1 MLTLLA
7 KILKVL
13 NSQASPWQ
21 IGWALALGL
30 FIGILP
36 FGLLTLLLLLL
47 VCLLTINLS
56 VFLLVWG
63 LTEGLML
70 LLATPLE
77 RLTWQYAQNDSLL
90 ALLANTE
97 TLQLLHLHHTL
108 TLGAF
113 VLGALLLLPVAWL
126 AKVLVQQYRS
136 RIMNTL
142 EQWKVMQM
150 LKASKLYALYEKLN

>member
-21 IGWALALGL
+21 IGWAIALGL
-30 FIGILP
+30 FAGILP
-36 FGLLTLLLLLL
+36 FGLLSLVIILV
-47 VCLLTINLS
+47 VCLFTINLS
-56 VFLLVWG
+56 TFILVWG

-70 LLATPLE
+70 LLASPLE
-77 RLTWQYAQNDSLL
+77 QLTWRYGQQDGLL
-90 ALLANTE
+90 NLLANTE

-126 AKVLVQQYRS
+126 SKTLVLQYRS
-136 RIMNTL
+136 
-142 EQWKVMQM
+142 KVMNSIEKWKLTQM

>member
-113 VLGALLLLPVAWL
+113 VLGALLLLPVSWL

>member
-21 IGWALALGL
+21 IGWAIALGL
-30 FIGILP
+30 FAGILP
-36 FGLLTLLLLLL
+36 FGLLTLLIVLL

-56 VFLLVWG
+56 TFIVVWG

-70 LLATPLE
+70 LVADPLE
-77 RLTWQYAQNDSLL
+77 RFTWQYAQNDSLL
-90 ALLANTE
+90 ALLAGSE
-97 TLQLLHLHHTL
+97 TLQLFQLHHTL

-113 VLGALLLLPVAWL
+113 VSGALLLVPVAWL

-136 RIMNTL
+136 RVMSSI
-142 EQWKVMQM
+142 EQWKIMQM
-150 LKASKLYALYEKLN
+150 LKASKLFALYEKLN

>member
-21 IGWALALGL
+21 IGWAIALGL
-30 FIGILP
+30 FAGILP
-36 FGLLTLLLLLL
+36 FGLLTLLIILI

-56 VFLLVWG
+56 TFIVVWG
-63 LTEGLML
+63 LTSGLML
-70 LLATPLE
+70 LLAAPLE
-77 RLTWQYAQNDSLL
+77 RLTWQYAQSDSLL
-90 ALLANTE
+90 ALLASSE
-97 TLQLLHLHHTL
+97 TLQLLQLHHTL

-113 VLGALLLLPVAWL
+113 VSGVLLLLPVAWL

-136 RIMNTL
+136 RVMTSI
-142 EQWKVMQM
+142 EKWKIMQM
-150 LKASKLYALYEKLN
+150 LKASKLFALYEKLN

>member
-21 IGWALALGL
+21 IGWAIALGL
-30 FIGILP
+30 FAGILP
-36 FGLLTLLLLLL
+36 FGFLSLLIILV

-56 VFLLVWG
+56 TFILVWG

-70 LLATPLE
+70 LLASPLE
-77 RLTWQYAQNDSLL
+77 QLTWRYGQQDSLL
-90 ALLANTE
+90 NLLASTE

-126 AKVLVQQYRS
+126 SKTLVLQYRS
-136 RIMNTL
+136 
-142 EQWKVMQM
+142 KVMNSVEKWKLTQM

>member
-13 NSQASPWQ
+13 NSQVSPWQ
-21 IGWALALGL
+21 IGWAIALGL
-30 FIGILP
+30 FAGILP
-36 FGLLTLLLLLL
+36 FGLLSLVIILV
-47 VCLLTINLS
+47 VCLFTINLS
-56 VFLLVWG
+56 TFILVWG

-70 LLATPLE
+70 LLASPLE
-77 RLTWQYAQNDSLL
+77 QLTWRYGQQDSLL
-90 ALLANTE
+90 KLLASTE

-126 AKVLVQQYRS
+126 SKTLVLQYRS
-136 RIMNTL
+136 
-142 EQWKVMQM
+142 KVMNSVEKWKLTQM

>member
-21 IGWALALGL
+21 IGWAIALGL
-30 FIGILP
+30 FAGILP
-36 FGLLTLLLLLL
+36 FGLLTLLIIML
-47 VCLLTINLS
+47 VSLLTINLS
-56 VFLLVWG
+56 TFLLVWG

-70 LLATPLE
+70 LLASPLE
-77 RLTWQYAQNDSLL
+77 QLAWRYGQQDSLL
-90 ALLANTE
+90 NLLANTE

-108 TLGAF
+108 TLGGF
-113 VLGALLLLPVAWL
+113 VLGLLLLLPVAWL
-126 AKVLVQQYRS
+126 SKMLVLQYR
-136 RIMNTL
+136 N
-142 EQWKVMQM
+142 KVMNSVEKWKLTQM

>member
-21 IGWALALGL
+21 IGWAIALGL
-30 FIGILP
+30 FVGILP
-36 FGLLTLLLLLL
+36 FGLLSLLLLLL
-47 VCLLTINLS
+47 ICLLTVNLS
-56 VFLLVWG
+56 VFILVWG

-70 LLATPLE
+70 LLASPLE
-77 RLTWQYAQNDSLL
+77 RLTWQYAQQDSLL
-90 ALLANTE
+90 TLLAQSE

-113 VLGALLLLPVAWL
+113 VLGAVLLWPVAWL
-126 AKVLVQQYRS
+126 SKALVQQYRS
-136 RIMNTL
+136 RVMSNI
-142 EQWKVMQM
+142 EKWKVTQM
-150 LKASKLYALYEKLN
+150 LKASKLFALYEKLN

>member
-1 MLTLLA
+1 MLPLLA

-21 IGWALALGL
+21 IGWAIALGL
-30 FIGILP
+30 FVGILP
-36 FGLLTLLLLLL
+36 FGLLTLLIVLL
-47 VCLLTINLS
+47 VCLLTINLTT
-56 VFLLVWG
+56 FILVWG

-70 LLATPLE
+70 LFANPLE
-77 RLTWQYAQNDSLL
+77 QLTWQYAQNDTLL

-113 VLGALLLLPVAWL
+113 VLGAVLLIPVAWL
-126 AKVLVQQYRS
+126 SKVLVQQYRS
-136 RIMNTL
+136 
-142 EQWKVMQM
+142 KVMTSVEKWKLTQM
-150 LKASKLYALYEKLN
+150 LKASKLFALYEKLN

>member
-1 MLTLLA
+1 MLTLVA
-7 KILKVL
+7 KMLKVL
-13 NSQASPWQ
+13 NSEASPWQ
-21 IGWALALGL
+21 IGWAIALGL
-30 FIGILP
+30 FVGILP
-36 FGLLTLLLLLL
+36 FGLLTLLIVLI

-56 VFLLVWG
+56 TFIVVWG

-70 LLATPLE
+70 LFAAPLE

-113 VLGALLLLPVAWL
+113 VLGAVLLLPVAWL
-126 AKVLVQQYRS
+126 GKTLVLQYRS
-136 RIMNTL
+136 RVMSSV
-142 EQWKVMQM
+142 EKWKLTQM
-150 LKASKLYALYEKLN
+150 LKASKLFALYEKLN

>member
-13 NSQASPWQ
+13 NSQVSPWQ
-21 IGWALALGL
+21 IGWAIALGL
-30 FIGILP
+30 FAGILP
-36 FGLLTLLLLLL
+36 FGFLSLLIILV

-56 VFLLVWG
+56 TFILVWG

-70 LLATPLE
+70 LLASPLE
-77 RLTWQYAQNDSLL
+77 QLTWRYGQQDSLL
-90 ALLANTE
+90 KLLANTE

-126 AKVLVQQYRS
+126 SKTLVLQYRS
-136 RIMNTL
+136 
-142 EQWKVMQM
+142 KVMNSVEKWKLTQM

>member
-21 IGWALALGL
+21 IGWAIALGL

-70 LLATPLE
+70 LLADPLE

-90 ALLANTE
+90 TLLANTE

-113 VLGALLLLPVAWL
+113 ALGALLLLPVAWL

-136 RIMNTL
+136 RVMTTL

>member
-1 MLTLLA
+1 MLTLVA

-21 IGWALALGL
+21 IGWAIALGL
-30 FIGILP
+30 FVGILP
-36 FGLLTLLLLLL
+36 FGLLTLLIVLV

-56 VFLLVWG
+56 TFIVVWG

-70 LLATPLE
+70 LFAAPLE

-90 ALLANTE
+90 QLLANTE

-113 VLGALLLLPVAWL
+113 LLGAILLLPIAWL
-126 AKVLVQQYRS
+126 SKTLVMQYRTRVMNSVQQ
-136 RIMNTL
+136 
-142 EQWKVMQM
+142 WKIMQM
-150 LKASKLYALYEKLN
+150 LKASKLFDLYEKLN

>member
-13 NSQASPWQ
+13 NSEASPWQ
-21 IGWALALGL
+21 IGWAIALGL

-36 FGLLTLLLLLL
+36 FGLLSLLIVLI
-47 VCLLTINLS
+47 VCLLTVNLS
-56 VFLLVWG
+56 TFIVVWG

-70 LLATPLE
+70 LFADPLE
-77 RLTWQYAQNDSLL
+77 RLTWQYAQNEQLL
-90 ALLANTE
+90 QLLANTE

-113 VLGALLLLPVAWL
+113 LLGALLLLPVAWL
-126 AKVLVQQYRS
+126 AKVLVLQYRS
-136 RIMNTL
+136 RIMTSV
-142 EQWKVMQM
+142 QKWKIMQM
-150 LKASKLYALYEKLN
+150 LKASKLYALYEKMN

>member
-21 IGWALALGL
+21 IGWAIALGL

-70 LLATPLE
+70 LLADPLE

-90 ALLANTE
+90 TLLANTE

-113 VLGALLLLPVAWL
+113 ALGALLLLPVAWL

-136 RIMNTL
+136 RVMTTL

-150 LKASKLYALYEKLN
+150 LKASKLYALYENLN

>member
-7 KILKVL
+7 KMLKVL

-21 IGWALALGL
+21 IGWAIALGL
-30 FIGILP
+30 FVGILP
-36 FGLLTLLLLLL
+36 FGLLTVLIVLI

-56 VFLLVWG
+56 TFIVVWG

-70 LLATPLE
+70 LFATPLE
-77 RLTWQYAQNDSLL
+77 NLTWQYAQNDTLL
-90 ALLANTE
+90 KLLANTE

-113 VLGALLLLPVAWL
+113 LLGAVLLLPVAWL
-126 AKVLVQQYRS
+126 AKVLVLQYRS
-136 RIMNTL
+136 RIMTSV
-142 EQWKVMQM
+142 QKWKIMQM
-150 LKASKLYALYEKLN
+150 LKASKLYALYEKMN

>member
-13 NSQASPWQ
+13 NSQVSPWQ
-21 IGWALALGL
+21 IGWAIALGL
-30 FIGILP
+30 FAGILP
-36 FGLLTLLLLLL
+36 FGFLSLLIIIV

-56 VFLLVWG
+56 TFILVWG

-70 LLATPLE
+70 LLASPLE
-77 RLTWQYAQNDSLL
+77 QLTWRYGQQDSLL
-90 ALLANTE
+90 NLLASTE

-126 AKVLVQQYRS
+126 SKTLVLQYRS
-136 RIMNTL
+136 
-142 EQWKVMQM
+142 KVMNSVEKWKLTQM

>member
-13 NSQASPWQ
+13 NSQVSPWQ
-21 IGWALALGL
+21 IGWAIALGL
-30 FIGILP
+30 FAGILP
-36 FGLLTLLLLLL
+36 FGLLSLVIILV
-47 VCLLTINLS
+47 VCLFTINLS
-56 VFLLVWG
+56 TFILVWG

-70 LLATPLE
+70 LLASPLE
-77 RLTWQYAQNDSLL
+77 QLTWRYGQQDSLL
-90 ALLANTE
+90 NLLASTE

-126 AKVLVQQYRS
+126 SKTLVLQYRS
-136 RIMNTL
+136 
-142 EQWKVMQM
+142 KVMNSVEKWKLTQM